1 MIITE
6 LLLETWYK
14 KVDSQPTIAVIMIR
28 PTTFHKVKF
37 FFKYLAKQ
45 YNMINHYTRNSLSVI
60 MCNY

>member
-45 YNMINHYTRNSLSVI
+45 YNMINH
-60 MCNY
+60 